1 MTHQQA
7 LAVRNGI
14 QNILNAFDETD
25 YKVAISHRPYHKL
38 EEYEVHIYAV
48 EKEKTL
54 YKAAFLWR
62 ALEEILGGVLSIES
76 NYNVGTTECDF
87 RESFKIW

>member
-14 QNILNAFDETD
+14 ENILQAFDETNF
-25 YKVAISHRPYHKL
+25 KVAIKPRKNH
-38 EEYEVHIYAV
+38 EFEVHIFAV
-48 EKEKTL
+48 ERERQL
-54 YKAAFLWR
+54 FKAAFLWR
-62 ALEEILGGVLSIES
+62 GLEEVLSGTLSIES
-76 NYNVGTTECDF
+76 FYVYDAGPTESVL